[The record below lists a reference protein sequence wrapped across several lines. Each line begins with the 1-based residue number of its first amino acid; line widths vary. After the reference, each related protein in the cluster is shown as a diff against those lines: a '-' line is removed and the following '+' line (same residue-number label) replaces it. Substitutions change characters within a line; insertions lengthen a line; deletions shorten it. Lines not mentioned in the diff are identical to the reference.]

1 MNKKVNID
9 PRFGIP
15 YPYDTR
21 KMEPTIQDPPM
32 VKIKQKDVK
41 KKIFL
46 KKALK
51 AYKIVKLIEEINKD
65 CNHVDEKGSIALGNP
80 DENGY
85 RKCRICGKRFKLI
98 EPDSKEDLDSII
110 ESAKI
115 YEDPEVSSRLKSMLK

>member
-1 MNKKVNID
+1 MNKKTTIDPYFGLPYSD
-9 PRFGIP
+9 PRFQP
-15 YPYDTR
+15 Q
-21 KMEPTIQDPPM
+21 PTIQAPPM

-41 KKIFL
+41 KQIFL
-46 KKALK
+46 RKALK

-65 CNHVDEKGSIALGNP
+65 CNHVDEKGSIALGDP

-98 EPDSKEDLDSII
+98 EPDSKEDFDSIL

-115 YEDPEVSSRLKSMLK
+115 YSDPKVYERIKSMLK